1 MAQSPVERK
10 PELRI
15 SRHYAVAPEKV
26 WRAWT
31 EPQALMRWFG
41 PAQTQEVTAAEI
53 DLQVGGRWR
62 IAFRTGDGQQHAVSG
77 VYQEVELHRRLVFS
91 WAWQST
97 PDRVSL
103 VSVSLRPDQGGCT
116 LDFLH
121 ERFFDVQARNNH
133 ERGWTGT
140 FTRLDALLGAQPA
153 TQGE

>member
-1 MAQSPVERK
+1 
-10 PELRI
+10 
-15 SRHYAVAPEKV
+15 
-26 WRAWT
+26 
-31 EPQALMRWFG
+31 MRWFG

-62 IAFRTGDGQQHAVSG
+62 IAFRTDDGEQHAVSG

-97 PDRVSL
+97 PERVSL
-103 VSVSLRPDQGGCT
+103 VSIELRAERGGCT

-121 ERFFDVQARNNH
+121 QRFFDLQARNNH

-140 FTRLDALLGAQPA
+140 FRKLDALLGAQPA
-153 TQGE
+153 TTQGE